1 LLLPALSFAQ
11 YPVIP
16 DSLQKMADAREMV
29 EEQRLEKAWEVAK
42 SVMEKEGKPYIP
54 WAAKPADLPQAD
66 ILAFPGAEGGGAY
79 TPGGRGGRIF
89 VVTSLADSGPGTLRE
104 ACEAGGARI
113 IVFNVAGIIQLEKP
127 IVVQAPYVTIAGQTA
142 PGDGVCVAGESF
154 LIDTHDVIVRFM
166 RFRRGVNEVTRRDDA
181 LGGNG
186 VGNIILDHV
195 SASWGLDENMSM
207 YRHVYDRGGKDLKL
221 PTVNITIQNSIFS
234 EALDTYNHA
243 FGSTIGGLNSTFMRN
258 LWASNI
264 SRNPSV
270 GMYGDFGFVN
280 NVVWNWWNRTAD
292 GGDHRSEYNFINNY
306 YKPGPITPLDKPIA
320 YRILKPESG
329 RDKENKSNFGKAYV
343 HGNIVEGFPKVT
355 KNNWDGGVQVEG
367 IDNAEGI
374 LAKIKVDKPFKL
386 PAFEKIMTA
395 QQSYDYV
402 LANVGATLPKRDAV
416 DERIVKQVKTGQVF
430 YVEPKEP
437 VAQSPYVKRRL
448 PMDSY
453 KQGIITDVSQVGGY
467 PEYKGTPYKDSDND
481 GMPDEYEIK
490 KGLNPRDSADASYI
504 TKSGYS
510 NIEEFLN
517 SVVPVKIVK
526 PY

>member
-1 LLLPALSFAQ
+1 
-11 YPVIP
+11 
-16 DSLQKMADAREMV
+16 
-29 EEQRLEKAWEVAK
+29 
-42 SVMEKEGKPYIP
+42 
-54 WAAKPADLPQAD
+54 
-66 ILAFPGAEGGGAY
+66 
-79 TPGGRGGRIF
+79 
-89 VVTSLADSGPGTLRE
+89 
-104 ACEAGGARI
+104 
-113 IVFNVAGIIQLEKP
+113 
-127 IVVQAPYVTIAGQTA
+127 
-142 PGDGVCVAGESF
+142 
-154 LIDTHDVIVRFM
+154 
-166 RFRRGVNEVTRRDDA
+166 
-181 LGGNG
+181 
-186 VGNIILDHV
+186 
-195 SASWGLDENMSM
+195 
-207 YRHVYDRGGKDLKL
+207 
-221 PTVNITIQNSIFS
+221 
-234 EALDTYNHA
+234 
-243 FGSTIGGLNSTFMRN
+243 
-258 LWASNI
+258 
-264 SRNPSV
+264 
-270 GMYGDFGFVN
+270 
-280 NVVWNWWNRTAD
+280 
-292 GGDHRSEYNFINNY
+292 
-306 YKPGPITPLDKPIA
+306 
-320 YRILKPESG
+320 
-329 RDKENKSNFGKAYV
+329 
-343 HGNIVEGFPKVT
+343 
-355 KNNWDGGVQVEG
+355 VQVEG

-386 PAFEKIMTA
+386 SAFEKIMTA